1 MKPAIQPNTHN
12 ALTPRLVETHQ
23 TLDEVTMWQQTQPL
37 VTWCTEDEVDLAEIQ
52 PDHSAHE
59 LPNPSDRQFQARVG
73 SLNVVTF
80 STT

>member
-37 VTWCTEDEVDLAEIQ
+37 VTWCTEDEVDLAEIRQTTQ
-52 PDHSAHE
+52 PMSCLTPAIGNSKLE
-59 LPNPSDRQFQARVG
+59 WAV
-73 SLNVVTF
+73 
-80 STT
+80 